1 MRRFFINSR
10 AIDDD
15 EIVLE
20 GSDVHHISR
29 VLRLGPGDRITLI
42 DESATEYD
50 VEIANFIEDKIS
62 CNVIVA
68 RQPPVNRIKVALFQG
83 LPKGTK
89 FDEII
94 EKATELGADSI
105 TPVVMERCVA
115 RPDAAAGG
123 RVQRW
128 RRIGEAAAKQSR
140 RPTMPRIDAPLAWN
154 KFVESLAEFD
164 RIVVFWEGA
173 VEPVDQA
180 LADFTGSNLAVVIGP
195 EGGLTAA
202 EVVALTDARALTAW
216 LGPRILRTETAP
228 LAALAIINFLLK
240 R

>member
-1 MRRFFINSR
+1 MRRFFVNSH
-10 AIDDD
+10 AIDGDKV
-15 EIVLE
+15 VLT

-29 VLRLGPGDRITLI
+29 VLRLNPGDKITLI
-42 DESATEYD
+42 DESAAEYD
-50 VEIANFIEDKIS
+50 VDITALLDREVAGKITA
-62 CNVIVA
+62 VRLAQV
-68 RQPPVNRIKVALFQG
+68 PRIKLALFQG

-105 TPVVMERCVA
+105 SPVLMERCVA
-115 RPDAAAGG
+115 RPDASSGG
-123 RVQRW
+123 RLQRW

-140 RPTMPRIDAPLAWN
+140 RPTLPRIDPPKAWEEFM
-154 KFVESLAEFD
+154 KALVDFD

-180 LADFTGSNLAVVIGP
+180 LAGFTGDRLAIVIGP
-195 EGGLTAA
+195 EGGLAAA
-202 EVVALTDARALTAW
+202 EVAALVAGGAKTAW

-228 LAALAIINFLLK
+228 IAALAIVNYILG